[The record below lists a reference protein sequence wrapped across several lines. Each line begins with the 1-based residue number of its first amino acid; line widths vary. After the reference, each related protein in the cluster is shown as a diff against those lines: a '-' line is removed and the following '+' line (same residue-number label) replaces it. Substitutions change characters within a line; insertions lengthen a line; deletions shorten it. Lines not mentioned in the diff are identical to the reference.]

1 MFKHRRQKLITLFG
15 WAALLLLSLACGIP
29 PPRPPRPFPIPIGPD
44 DDSGT
49 PLSHPDGEF
58 PLQLAGV
65 NSVSFDPTGRW
76 MATAGD
82 DGVVTIWDF
91 REVRLALRMRGHS
104 GAVTS
109 VAFAASNPSLAD
121 LEGYPPD
128 ISLTSAKSRQ
138 RLVVQATYS
147 DGITRDV
154 TDQATYKFVNPRL
167 ARHCHPPIT
176 NGSRIAVS
184 RLNPKAQ
191 RKRTARS
198 GNFACFQRA
207 MGPTP
212 IKNIAGAISGTNTV
226 LKYGGPTESLPRF
239 RASTNNG

>member
-15 WAALLLLSLACGIP
+15 WAALLLLSLACGLP
-29 PPRPPRPFPIPIGPD
+29 PSRPPRPFPIPRGLD

-49 PLSHPDGEF
+49 PLSHPDREF

-109 VAFAASNPSLAD
+109 VAFAADGKVLA
-121 LEGYPPD
+121 
-128 ISLTSAKSRQ
+128 SA
-138 RLVVQATYS
+138 
-147 DGITRDV
+147 G
-154 TDQATYKFVNPRL
+154 
-167 ARHCHPPIT
+167 
-176 NGSRIAVS
+176 
-184 RLNPKAQ
+184 
-191 RKRTARS
+191 
-198 GNFACFQRA
+198 
-207 MGPTP
+207 
-212 IKNIAGAISGTNTV
+212 
-226 LKYGGPTESLPRF
+226 
-239 RASTNNG
+239 